1 MATIRRGDEVLYFFD
16 TVNNVR
22 YHHPVLMQE
31 ENARNNY
38 TPLYDEL
45 IPVITAK
52 WKDGAGPYGD
62 PVAYTGSAE
71 LAIPRNELPVNG
83 TLKVWMP
90 VPIDSGSQTNVTIIS
105 VEPARYVKSA
115 TGASADLGLVYFEI
129 PLEEITSPFLN
140 VTVRFSFVQH
150 EQRFVIDPA
159 QVKPYNTSSPG
170 TRSTRHPHKTLS
182 SRRQ

>member
-1 MATIRRGDEVLYFFD
+1 MEGRCRAC
-16 TVNNVR
+16 N
-22 YHHPVLMQE
+22 
-31 ENARNNY
+31 
-38 TPLYDEL
+38 
-45 IPVITAK
+45 
-52 WKDGAGPYGD
+52 GD
-62 PVAYTGSAE
+62 PVDYTGRAE
-71 LAIPRNELPVNG
+71 FAIPRDELPGNG

-90 VPIDSGSQTNVTIIS
+90 VPIESGSQTNVTIIS

-170 TRSTRHPHKTLS
+170 TRDTAPSQNIVITPAMKAKARAIVANETNPYLQAQKIYWDIITTLPYSHAPHMTLDATGTP
-182 SRRQ
+182 